1 MRSERG
7 RCGDDETRDEHD
19 HHPTPIILNIYTTT
33 RCLHTDL
40 NSNMRGGVVHP
51 GPVVSGRQRAPAS
64 AREAGC
70 GTGVRER
77 RGGHR

>member
-40 NSNMRGGVVHP
+40 NSNMRGGVVTELNSWPRHTGP
-51 GPVVSGRQRAPAS
+51 GP
-64 AREAGC
+64 ARR
-70 GTGVRER
+70 T
-77 RGGHR
+77 